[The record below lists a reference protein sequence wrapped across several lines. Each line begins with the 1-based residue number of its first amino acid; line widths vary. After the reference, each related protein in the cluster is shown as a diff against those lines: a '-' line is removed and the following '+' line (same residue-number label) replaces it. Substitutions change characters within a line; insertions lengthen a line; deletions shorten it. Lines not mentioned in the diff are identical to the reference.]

1 MLNSLKTKLLII
13 SALILTVPLITVG
26 IFSYH
31 KSAKSLDD
39 LGVLNLTNSVE
50 MTIEMIEALNVEVEN
65 GNLSL
70 DDAQERVK
78 RAILGEQNADG
89 TRPINPNIDLGEN
102 GYLFIISGDGLQ
114 LAHPSL
120 EGENIWEV
128 EDPKGMKMAQEVI
141 KAGQAGG
148 GLTYFDWPLPGTEDV
163 IEPKVSYS
171 KEDPYWGWIVVSSTY
186 MQDFNQPAES
196 LKSLIMILTVIA
208 LLIGGVI
215 VWLFANY
222 LSKPIQIVTAHMKGL
237 AEGDLTQES
246 IQVRSK
252 DETGQ
257 LALAMNHLQSQLEKI
272 MTNLATDS
280 AEITNQSNAL
290 TRSAS
295 EVTLATEQVAETMQ
309 ELAKGSEVQAGHAT
323 GLSEEMGA
331 FTEKVQE
338 ANENGEYIQ
347 EASKKVITMTN
358 EGVTLMENST
368 EQMTRIDR
376 IVHEAVEKVEGLDVH
391 AQEISQLV
399 AVIRDIADQT
409 NLLALN
415 AAIEAARAGEN
426 GQGFAVVADEVRK
439 LAVESSNSVTN
450 ITDIVARIQS
460 ESSLVSESLQDSYQE
475 VAQGTEQIM
484 TTGETFKEITIAV
497 SDMAERIHQISD
509 NLQEISTNTIEMNHH
524 IQEVAAISEEAAA
537 GVEETSA
544 ATEQTNA
551 SMQEVAASSK
561 DLAHLAEG
569 LNELVNQ
576 FELSRKS

>member
-1 MLNSLKTKLLII
+1 MLNSLRTKLLVI
-13 SALILTVPLITVG
+13 SILILTVPLILVG

-50 MTIEMIEALNVEVEN
+50 MTIEMIEALNEEVEN

-70 DDAQERVK
+70 ADAQERVK
-78 RAILGEQNADG
+78 QAILGEQNADG
-89 TRPINPNIDLGEN
+89 TRPINKNIDLGEN
-102 GYLFIISGDGLQ
+102 GYLFVIGSDGLQ

-141 KAGQAGG
+141 NAGQSGG

-186 MQDFNQPAES
+186 MQDFNKPAES

-208 LLIGGVI
+208 LLIGGVV

-222 LSKPIQIVTAHMKGL
+222 LSKPIQIVTEHMKGL
-237 AEGDLTQES
+237 ARGDLAQEA

-257 LALAMNHLQSQLEKI
+257 LSLAMNDLQNQLNGI
-272 MTNLATDS
+272 MTDLAIDS
-280 AEITNQSNAL
+280 VKITNQSSAL
-290 TRSAS
+290 TQSAN

-309 ELAKGSEVQAGHAT
+309 ELAKGSEAQAGHAT
-323 GLSEEMGA
+323 SLSEEMGS

-347 EASKKVITMTN
+347 KASKKVIEMTD
-358 EGVTLMENST
+358 EGVALMETST
-368 EQMTRIDR
+368 EQMAEIDR
-376 IVHEAVEKVEGLDVH
+376 IVHEAVEKVEGLDTH

-399 AVIRDIADQT
+399 SVIRDIADQT

-450 ITDIVARIQS
+450 ITDIVARIQN
-460 ESSLVSESLQDSYQE
+460 ESSLVSESLQDSYKE
-475 VAQGTEQIM
+475 VEQGTEQIM
-484 TTGETFKEITIAV
+484 TTGEMFKDITAAV
-497 SDMAERIHQISD
+497 SDMAERINQISS
-509 NLQEISTNTIEMNHH
+509 NLQEISMNTIEMNSH

-537 GVEETSA
+537 GVEQTSA

-551 SMQEVAASSK
+551 SMEEVAASSE
-561 DLAHLAEG
+561 DLAKLAEG
-569 LNELVNQ
+569 LNALVCQ